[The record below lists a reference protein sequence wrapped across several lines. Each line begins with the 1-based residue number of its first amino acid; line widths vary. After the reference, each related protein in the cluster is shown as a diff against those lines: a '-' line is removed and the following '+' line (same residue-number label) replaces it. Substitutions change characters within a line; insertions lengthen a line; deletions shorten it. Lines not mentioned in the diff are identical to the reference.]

1 MIIFPEGT
9 RSRGQGLLPFKS
21 GALKLATQAG
31 APINPLSITGSYEV
45 FEKTGLVRAAPVR
58 VVFGQPIYTA
68 DIPVGDRRKQLTGE
82 VWECIARG
90 LG

>member
-9 RSRGQGLLPFKS
+9 RSRGQGLLPFKP

-31 APINPLSITGSYEV
+31 VPINPLSITGSYEV
-45 FEKTGLVRAAPVR
+45 FEKTGLVRAVPVR
-58 VVFGQPIYTA
+58 VVFGEPIYTA
-68 DIPVGDRRKQLTGE
+68 DLPAEDRRKYLADQVRE
-82 VWECIARG
+82 RIARG